1 MVGRRRVVRLLSLML
16 LRASAYILA
25 LALEERLV
33 DVDVQVRA
41 MDIAADLTKFWVL
54 LLSPILHL

>member
-1 MVGRRRVVRLLSLML
+1 ML

-41 MDIAADLTKFWVL
+41 MDITADLTKFWVL

>member
-1 MVGRRRVVRLLSLML
+1 ML

-41 MDIAADLTKFWVL
+41 MDITTDLTKFWVL